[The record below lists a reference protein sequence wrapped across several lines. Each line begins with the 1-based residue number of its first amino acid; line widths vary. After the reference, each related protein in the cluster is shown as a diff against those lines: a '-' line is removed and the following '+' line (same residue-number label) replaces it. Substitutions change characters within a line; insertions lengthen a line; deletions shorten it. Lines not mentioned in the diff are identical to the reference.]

1 MKTIITNIYNIY
13 ELSEEAKEKAIE
25 EVRDDYYSIMSE
37 CNWDDAFETLK
48 KVFEI
53 TGLKANISESS
64 QGFYCR
70 SYDYDY
76 NTYSECGW
84 DNLVEN
90 IRQMPID
97 FWCDYDIIRAFADH
111 EYNKNRTFEANI
123 ISAYLD
129 FCSRIDRQNIE
140 LFDDNEG
147 ILDYAESNEIEFL
160 ENGKKYIA

>member
-1 MKTIITNIYNIY
+1 MKTIVTNIYNIY

-64 QGFYCR
+64 QGFYCK
-70 SYDYDY
+70 SYDYNYDV
-76 NTYSECGW
+76 YSECDW
-84 DNLVEN
+84 CDLAFN

-97 FWCDYDIIRAFADH
+97 LWSDYDIMVAFSAHLYD
-111 EYNKNRTFEANI
+111 KNRTFEANI
-123 ISAYLD
+123 ISVYLD
-129 FCSRIDRQNIE
+129 FCNSIYLQNID
-140 LFDDNEG
+140 LLHDDEG
-147 ILDYAESNEIEFL
+147 ILEYADANELEFL